1 MITILNSRIQ
11 TKVDERITD
20 LKAQIPEFETFL
32 NHIQDSWLTKPEQPT
47 ENESDG
53 ERQDLDARN
62 FEEFF
67 DSDVGS
73 DTGLSI
79 MMDHMNWNP
88 SELGFNPGLFYFVKS
103 NKVIIK
109 FILVTDIDQ
118 RKEMNGKLPFGNDFI
133 TKNWYDLNLFEKFGY
148 LPDYKNDEKELLL
161 DLSSFYFKKD
171 LILSSLIS
179 EIYLTKLK
187 LSRSI
192 SSILRLMHFHY
203 LRKIKM

>member
-1 MITILNSRIQ
+1 MITIFNSRIQ

-20 LKAQIPEFETFL
+20 LKAQIPEFEDFL
-32 NHIQDSWLTKPEQPT
+32 NHITDSWLTKPEIPT
-47 ENESDG
+47 DNENDG
-53 ERQDLDARN
+53 ERKALDARN
-62 FEEFF
+62 FENFF
-67 DSDVGS
+67 DSDVGN
-73 DTGLSI
+73 GINL

-148 LPDYKNDEKELLL
+148 LPDYKNDEKELLF
-161 DLSSFYFKKD
+161 DLRF
-171 LILSSLIS
+171 
-179 EIYLTKLK
+179 
-187 LSRSI
+187 
-192 SSILRLMHFHY
+192 FHCQRFDTT
-203 LRKIKM
+203 L

>member
-1 MITILNSRIQ
+1 MITFFNSRVQI
-11 TKVDERITD
+11 KVDERINN
-20 LKAQIPEFETFL
+20 LKVQIPEFENFL
-32 NHIQDSWLTKPEQPT
+32 NHITDSWLTKPEQPT
-47 ENESDG
+47 DNESDG

-67 DSDVGS
+67 DSDVGN
-73 DTGLSI
+73 GLDL

-88 SELGFNPGLFYFVKS
+88 SELGFNPGLFYFVES

-161 DLSSFYFKKD
+161 DLRSFYFKKD
-171 LILSSLIS
+171 LVLSSLIS
-179 EIYLTKLK
+179 EIYLTKLLK
-187 LSRSI
+187 LNRSI
-192 SSILRLMHFHY
+192 SSILRLMHSHY

>member
-1 MITILNSRIQ
+1 MININIRIQ
-11 TKVDERITD
+11 SKVDGRIND
-20 LKAQIPEFETFL
+20 LKAQIPEFEDFL
-32 NHIQDSWLTKPEQPT
+32 NHITDSWLTKPEVPT
-47 ENESDG
+47 DNESDG

-73 DTGLSI
+73 NGLDL

-88 SELGFNPGLFYFVKS
+88 SELGFNPGLFYFVES

-133 TKNWYDLNLFEKFGY
+133 NKNWYDLNLFEKFGY

-161 DLSSFYFKKD
+161 DLSLFR
-171 LILSSLIS
+171 IQ
-179 EIYLTKLK
+179 
-187 LSRSI
+187 
-192 SSILRLMHFHY
+192 
-203 LRKIKM
+203 KI